1 MDRANKRIKQDHDD
15 LYKTNEDQQK
25 ELHKKNKEISSL
37 KNELTEKQRKIEL
50 LEKEKNEIN
59 QLKKESEFQTVHS
72 LTNILNK
79 KISDEIYKFIEILQE
94 KEKKIQNLELDK
106 MTYIKKILE
115 LEKNQE
121 EIEKED
127 IEKETKGK
135 GKNSK

>member
-15 LYKTNEDQQK
+15 LYKKNEDQQK

-50 LEKEKNEIN
+50 LEKEKNEMN

-115 LEKNQE
+115 LEKIQE

-135 GKNSK
+135 GKNCK

>member
-15 LYKTNEDQQK
+15 LYKKNEDQQK

-50 LEKEKNEIN
+50 LEKEKNEMN

-79 KISDEIYKFIEILQE
+79 KIPLFR
-94 KEKKIQNLELDK
+94 
-106 MTYIKKILE
+106 
-115 LEKNQE
+115 
-121 EIEKED
+121 
-127 IEKETKGK
+127 
-135 GKNSK
+135 